1 MSEFA
6 QGRDPLTA
14 LLKGDH
20 PSHRWLERLPV
31 AAYTCDADGLITFY
45 NRFAADLWGR
55 EPLLNDPAECFCG
68 SSRLFSADGQPLP
81 FERSWMALAIRDDRE
96 YRGEEILV
104 ERPGGERRTVLAHAT
119 PFHDAS
125 GRVCGALNLLI
136 DVTEQRRAEA
146 AARLRDRALDS
157 FSQGVCI
164 ADATLPEYP
173 ITYINQGFTRIT
185 GYAPEEV
192 IGRNGRFLQ
201 GPKTDPAAV
210 AKVREAIFEGRP
222 CAVELLNYRK
232 DGTTFWNALSLSP
245 VHDESGR
252 LTHYVGVQ
260 TDVTRSRK
268 IEEQLRQAQKME
280 ALGHLAGGVAHDF
293 NNMLTVINGYSEILI
308 PRFDPDDTTRIF
320 LTEIA
325 RAGER
330 AAAMTRQLLAF
341 SRQQVLEPRVL
352 DLNAE
357 IRDAERLLRRLI
369 GEDILLTTVLAP
381 GLGRVRV
388 DPGQMQQVLLNLAV
402 NSRDAMPQ
410 GGRLTIETRDV
421 TLDENVVRANP
432 AARPVAYAMLSV
444 SDTGCGMDEETRQHL
459 FEPFFTTKG
468 PGKGTGL
475 GLATVY
481 GIVTQS
487 GGFIDVY
494 TEAGLGTTFK
504 VYLPQVKGPLS
515 TSKSH
520 PGLRPLVRGTET
532 VLLAEDE
539 AAVRSLAV
547 QILRSCG
554 YEVVEAG
561 DGQEAIRVAEQYPG
575 RIDLVITDVVMP
587 HVSGRMLVERLAAL
601 RPGVKVLYLSGYTD
615 DAIIRHGLLEAEV
628 AFLQKPFT
636 ASGLAQ
642 KVRDVLDEVR

>member
-1 MSEFA
+1 V
-6 QGRDPLTA
+6 
-14 LLKGDH
+14 
-20 PSHRWLERLPV
+20 LERLPV

-55 EPLLNDPAECFCG
+55 EPRLNDPADRFCG
-68 SSRLFSADGQPLP
+68 SSRLFSADGNPLA
-81 FERSWMALAIRDDRE
+81 FEQAWTARAIRDDRE

-104 ERPGGERRTVLAHAT
+104 ERADGDRRTVLAHAT

-125 GRVCGALNLLI
+125 GRVCGALNILI
-136 DVTEQRRAEA
+136 DVTDQRRAEGV
-146 AARLRDRALDS
+146 ARLLDRALDS
-157 FSQGVCI
+157 FTQGVCI
-164 ADATLPEYP
+164 ADATLPEHP
-173 ITYINQGFTRIT
+173 LTHVNQGFTQIT
-185 GYAPEEV
+185 GYAAEEA
-192 IGRNGRFLQ
+192 IGRNARFLQ
-201 GPKTDPAAV
+201 GPKTDPATV
-210 AKVREAIFEGRP
+210 AEVREAIRNGRP

-245 VHDESGR
+245 VHDDAGR

-293 NNMLTVINGYSEILI
+293 NNMLTVINGYSELLL
-308 PRFDPDDTTRIF
+308 PRFDTGDMTRTF
-320 LTEIA
+320 LIEIA

-357 IRDAERLLRRLI
+357 IRDAEKMLRRLI
-369 GEDILLTTVLAP
+369 GEDILLTTVLTP

-421 TLDENVVRANP
+421 ALDENFVRAHP
-432 AARPVAYAMLSV
+432 GARPGSYAMLAV
-444 SDTGCGMDEETRQHL
+444 SDTGCGMDEETRARL
-459 FEPFFTTKG
+459 FEPFFTTKK

-487 GGFIDVY
+487 GGCLEVY
-494 TEAGLGTTFK
+494 SEAGLGTTFK
-504 VYLPQVKGPLS
+504 VYLPRFTGPLS
-515 TSKSH
+515 TTRSSQ
-520 PGLRPLVRGTET
+520 GMRPLLRGSET

-539 AAVRSLAV
+539 AAVRTLAGK
-547 QILRSCG
+547 ILRSCG

-561 DGQEAIRVAEQYPG
+561 DGQEALQVAEQHQG

-587 HVSGRMLVERLAAL
+587 HVSGRMLAERLAEL

-615 DAIIRHGLLEAEV
+615 DAIIRHGLLEAEI

-642 KVRDVLDEVR
+642 KVRDVLDDVR